1 MKKNFFERF
10 SDCPVCFTW
19 TIILVT
25 ISADKG
31 SCFYFLETC
40 LLLINTI
47 LMFLMVFLIQKT
59 QNKYPKEIQ
68 IKLTNLFISNKRT
81 TNSLD
86 NIKNLTAKKFK
97 LHKFYETI
105 SMI

>member
-10 SDCPVCFTW
+10 SDHPVCFTW

-25 ISADKG
+25 ISA
-31 SCFYFLETC
+31 CFYFLEAWQ
-40 LLLINTI
+40 LFINTI
-47 LMFLMVFLIQKT
+47 LMFLMVFIIQKI

-68 IKLTNLFISNKRT
+68 IKLTNLFISSKRT

-97 LHKFYETI
+97 LYKLYEKI

>member
-10 SDCPVCFTW
+10 SDYPVCFTW
-19 TIILVT
+19 TNILVT
-25 ISADKG
+25 MSA
-31 SCFYFLETC
+31 CFYFLETWQ
-40 LLLINTI
+40 LFINT
-47 LMFLMVFLIQKT
+47 FLMLVMVYIIQKT

-68 IKLTNLFISNKRT
+68 IKLNNLFISSKRV

-86 NIKNLTAKKFK
+86 NIKNLTSKKFK
-97 LHKFYETI
+97 LHKFYERI

>member
-10 SDCPVCFTW
+10 SDHPVCFTW
-19 TIILVT
+19 TNILVT
-25 ISADKG
+25 ISAF
-31 SCFYFLETC
+31 FYFLETWQ
-40 LLLINTI
+40 LFINTI
-47 LMFLMVFLIQKT
+47 LMLVMVFIIQKI

-68 IKLTNLFISNKRT
+68 IKLTNLFISSKRV

-97 LHKFYETI
+97 LHKFYERI